1 MRQKKSSSPFLK
13 VVILL
18 LIFVVA
24 GYFWIKSA
32 YNQPI
37 TYPSETKIT
46 IEK

>member
-1 MRQKKSSSPFLK
+1 MRQKKSSSPFFK

-18 LIFVVA
+18 LIVVVA
-24 GYFWIKSA
+24 GYFWAKSA

-37 TYPSETKIT
+37 IYPSETKIT